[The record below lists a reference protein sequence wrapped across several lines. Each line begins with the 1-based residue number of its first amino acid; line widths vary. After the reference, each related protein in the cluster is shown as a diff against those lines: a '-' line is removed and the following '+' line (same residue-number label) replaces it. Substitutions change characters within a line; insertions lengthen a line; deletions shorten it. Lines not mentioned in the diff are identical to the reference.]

1 MSAGLFVRAFGENF
15 GLVFEFSDEFTVCE
29 PWVPYNSSVWVKSI
43 LVDRLFSLR
52 PFGVLL

>member
-29 PWVPYNSSVWVKSI
+29 PWGALWVKSI
-43 LVDRLFSLR
+43 LVDRLFTLR

>member
-29 PWVPYNSSVWVKSI
+29 PWVRVDEINS
-43 LVDRLFSLR
+43 R
-52 PFGVLL
+52 

>member
-15 GLVFEFSDEFTVCE
+15 GLVFEFSTNLRFVNRGD
-29 PWVPYNSSVWVKSI
+29 VWVKSI

>member
-43 LVDRLFSLR
+43 LVDRLFTLR